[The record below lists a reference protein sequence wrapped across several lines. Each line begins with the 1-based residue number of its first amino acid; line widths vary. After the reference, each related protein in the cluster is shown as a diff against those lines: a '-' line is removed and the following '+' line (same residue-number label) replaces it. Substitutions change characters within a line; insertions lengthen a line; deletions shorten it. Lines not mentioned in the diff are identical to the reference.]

1 MSAITFSVP
10 LSQKQQRDLLE
21 SFSLLSGHLHE
32 TLVATQLNVRGEP
45 TKLAA
50 RLADFCTLRCKEDP
64 WDITVLWAWQQE
76 VPASPVAWLQKQAS
90 ACETLLRNLR
100 LFEGLHCADPCLP
113 DCVEQTKRVWEE
125 FVALAIL
132 AEEM

>member
-32 TLVATQLNVRGEP
+32 TLVATQLNVRGSP
-45 TKLAA
+45 TKLVA

-64 WDITVLWAWQQE
+64 WAWQQE

-90 ACETLLRNLR
+90 ACETLLRNLQ
-100 LFEGLHCADPCLP
+100 LFEGLQCADHCLP

-132 AEEM
+132 VEETSLVEEM